1 MELVEFLGVSEVREY
16 KKYLGLLA
24 MVGRNK
30 KESLNYIKERV
41 WEKLQGWKE
50 RLLSQAGKEVL
61 LKAVIQAIPTFAMSC
76 FKLPTGLIQDIERL
90 IRKFWWGQ
98 RGDQH
103 KIHWKN
109 WEALCKPTALG
120 GMGFKDL
127 KKFNEAILA
136 KQIWRLLTGH
146 TSLFYQVFQ
155 AKYFPNCSILDAKL
169 SSGSYIWQSIVKA
182 KKLVQSSLLW
192 KVGDGKQIKILWDRW
207 LPREEPAKVISP
219 LNSILTEWTVSRL
232 LDLSGVG

>member
-1 MELVEFLGVSEVREY
+1 
-16 KKYLGLLA
+16 
-24 MVGRNK
+24 
-30 KESLNYIKERV
+30 
-41 WEKLQGWKE
+41 
-50 RLLSQAGKEVL
+50 
-61 LKAVIQAIPTFAMSC
+61 MSC

-169 SSGSYIWQSIVKA
+169 SLGSYIWQSIVKA

-192 KVGDGKQIKILWDRW
+192 RVGDGKQIKILWDRW